1 MYKIPNHIVITNG
14 KATIAGRGGIKAEL
28 VARMVVN
35 DGYTIEQTME
45 QYNLSRAQVLS
56 AMAFYYENQSELDEI
71 RQEKLAE
78 IRENAMTLE
87 QFKEKLAKKKHQAI
101 TEE

>member
-14 KATIAGRGGIKAEL
+14 KATMAGHGGIKAEL

-56 AMAFYYENQSELDEI
+56 AMAFYYENQEYLD
-71 RQEKLAE
+71 AE
-78 IRENAMTLE
+78 HKRKWDLIHAEAMTLE
-87 QFKEKLAKKKHQAI
+87 QFKEKLAKKKQQAI